1 MAKQRNTPAR
11 APAKSPSSITDISTR
26 AEALEATGNIA
37 GAIKTYRDWIHQA
50 KSPLTWV
57 AQFNLGVLLK
67 TSDDLAGAQEAYAAA
82 LLQKPDFAQARIN
95 LGLIHE
101 LQGRSEDAITEWQV
115 ALNQLDKAPT
125 PDPALLCITLNNLG
139 RRLEA
144 MQRYADASAML
155 TRSLALR
162 PDNEDVLYHWIYLR
176 QRQCEW
182 PIYTPLPGITSEAM
196 VTATSALAM
205 LALSDDPATQLRAA
219 SHHISGKWSAEVP
232 RISPTTGYAHDKLRI
247 GYLSSNFGMHPV
259 SFLTA
264 ELYEL
269 HDRNRFEVYGFCWSP
284 EDNSEMRERVR
295 SAMDHFI
302 RIDQMT
308 DEEAARAI
316 RNAEIDILV
325 DLQGLTAGA
334 RPRILSPRPAPVQ
347 ITYLGF
353 PGTTG
358 LPAIDYVFADR
369 YVIPE
374 ESARYFSEKPLYLH
388 DCFQINDRKRVV
400 SPLLSRAEYGLPE
413 SAFVFCTFNKNTKF
427 NPDFFAVWMRILKR
441 TPDSVLWLLADN
453 EQSRANLIRYAAAE
467 GIGSE
472 RLLFAPRVPLPDYL
486 ARYAAADLFLD
497 LSPFNGGTTTTDA
510 LWVGL
515 PVLTCAGRSFA
526 SRMAG
531 SFLNVIGLPELVTST
546 LADYENLAVELAHD
560 PMKMSLIR
568 TRLADGKANSPLFD
582 TPTFVKNLETI
593 LEQVVIRTKHSEQAN
608 AILQAPTSAQRLDQS
623 GTASPSVENPILAEQ
638 AAGLVEQLCNIGREL
653 SPSALEELLDFAELL
668 RQKSNSHLP
677 VKPISLSK
685 PVGGLEDS
693 KVIAG
698 SPQA

>member
-1 MAKQRNTPAR
+1 MAKQRNIPRR
-11 APAKSPSSITDISTR
+11 APAKPLPSITDISTQ
-26 AEALEATGNIA
+26 AEALEAAGNIA
-37 GAIKTYRDWIHQA
+37 GAIKAYRDWIRQA
-50 KSPLTWV
+50 KSPLAWV

-67 TSDDLAGAQEAYAAA
+67 ASGDLAGAQEAYAAA
-82 LLQKPDFAQARIN
+82 LLQKPGFTQARIN
-95 LGLIHE
+95 IGLIHE
-101 LQGRSEDAITEWQV
+101 LQGRPNDAIAEWQA
-115 ALNQLDKAPT
+115 ALKQLDEAPT

-139 RRLEA
+139 RRFEA
-144 MQRYADASAML
+144 TQRYTEASAML

-182 PIYTPLPGITSEAM
+182 PIYAPLPGISTEAM

-205 LALSDDPATQLRAA
+205 LALSDDPALQLRAA
-219 SHHISGKWSAEVP
+219 RHHVSGKWGATVP
-232 RISPTTGYAHDKLRI
+232 RISPPAGYAHDRLRV

-259 SFLTA
+259 TFLTA

-269 HDRNRFEVYGFCWSP
+269 HDRTRFEVYGFCWSP

-308 DEEAARAI
+308 DEQAAQAI

-334 RPRILSPRPAPVQ
+334 RPKILSPRPAPVQ

-358 LPAIDYVFADR
+358 LPEIDYVLADR

-374 ESARYFSEKPLYLH
+374 ESAQYFSEKPLYLP
-388 DCFQINDRKRVV
+388 DCFQINDRKRAV
-400 SPLLSRAEYGLPE
+400 SQPLSRKEYGLPE
-413 SAFVFCTFNKNTKF
+413 DAFVFCTFNKNTKF
-427 NPDFFAVWMRILKR
+427 NPEFFSAWMRILKR
-441 TPDSVLWLLADN
+441 TPNSILWLLSDN
-453 EQSRANLIRYAAAE
+453 ARTQANLVRYAAE
-467 GIGSE
+467 QGIGSD
-472 RLLFAPRVPLPDYL
+472 RLIFAPRVPLPDYL

-531 SFLNVIGLPELVTST
+531 SFLNVIGLPELITTT

-560 PMKMSLIR
+560 PMKMSSIR

-582 TPTFVKNLETI
+582 TPIFVNNLETI
-593 LEQVVIRTKHSEQAN
+593 LEQVALRVNDSELAN
-608 AILQAPTSAQRLDQS
+608 AVTPVPTIGQRSDP
-623 GTASPSVENPILAEQ
+623 GAAASKVDLVSVEKQILADRVKGMM
-638 AAGLVEQLCNIGREL
+638 AKINAIGSKLQPSEL
-653 SPSALEELLDFAELL
+653 AELLNFAELL
-668 RQKSNSHLP
+668 GQKSTAHHPNNLP
-677 VKPISLSK
+677 SSSAQDL
-685 PVGGLEDS
+685 
-693 KVIAG
+693 
-698 SPQA
+698 